1 MDELLIILNRFLSQT
16 KLFIYK
22 FYNKLCFLLNK
33 QLTIQKMY
41 APLTE
46 SKNKTI
52 EALSIKLRVL
62 SKENSRIIKD
72 SEKLANENKLLKDKI
87 TSMQELILKK

>member
-1 MDELLIILNRFLSQT
+1 MDELLNILNKFLSQT
-16 KLFIYK
+16 KLLLYK

-52 EALSIKLRVL
+52 EDLSIKLAVL
-62 SKENSRIIKD
+62 SKENIRIIKD
-72 SEKLANENKLLKDKI
+72 SERLSKENKLLKDKI

>member
-1 MDELLIILNRFLSQT
+1 MDELLIILNKFLTQT
-16 KLFIYK
+16 KLLLYK
-22 FYNKLCFLLNK
+22 FYNNICFLLNK

-52 EALSIKLRVL
+52 EDLSIKLAVL
-62 SKENSRIIKD
+62 SKENIRIIKD
-72 SEKLANENKLLKDKI
+72 SERLTKENKLLKDKI